1 MIYRKLSQYYDMF
14 VDDNLNELY
23 IDLIKQYHK
32 EGSVL
37 DLGTGTAILAIELAK
52 MGFFVTATDLS
63 PEMLEYAYNNALEE
77 NVRVN
82 FFIHNILDTV
92 NTDYDIIC
100 MTSDVINYLADDTE
114 MKQAFKNVSL
124 AMNTESIF
132 VFDFLRASYLE
143 KESGHTEEILLPDGV
158 MKWNVQLTN
167 IENQIK
173 HTVEIGTEKEIHIQ
187 RTYKSKDYVKML
199 RESDLTVI
207 KKVKLEDR
215 FVFVCKKEI

>member
-1 MIYRKLSQYYDMF
+1 MF